1 MKRVVILFLL
11 TFLTPFIGFTQT
23 SISFDYV
30 SPFYEGFSAVKKGNQ
45 WAFINTE
52 GVIVIDFR
60 DDLVST
66 KINNEEYPIFKNN
79 RCIIVK
85 EENKISYFGYIDSSG
100 KTVINPTFLNATNF
114 QNSIAIV
121 LKLNK
126 EKAGFNNVL
135 GKNIVYYTYLE
146 VITNKEGEIKENLT
160 APKNVVLS
168 KKNLSKPPKITSKFL
183 SDKLVLILDEHQ
195 KWIIKKIAN

>member
-100 KTVINPTFLNATNF
+100 KTVINPTFLNAINF

-146 VITNKEGEIKENLT
+146 VIINKEGEIKENLT
-160 APKNVVLS
+160 VPKNVVLS

>member
-1 MKRVVILFLL
+1 MCRPIFSVSLSSLSSNSF
-11 TFLTPFIGFTQT
+11 QT
-23 SISFDYV
+23 IHNADIFNDSYRQLEPVLAI
-30 SPFYEGFSAVKKGNQ
+30 ERQ
-45 WAFINTE
+45 
-52 GVIVIDFR
+52 
-60 DDLVST
+60 DDNASRLKST
-66 KINNEEYPIFKNN
+66 NPIFKNN

-146 VITNKEGEIKENLT
+146 IIINKEGEIKENLT

>member
-114 QNSIAIV
+114 QNSTAIV

-146 VITNKEGEIKENLT
+146 VIINKEGEIKENLT
-160 APKNVVLS
+160 VPKNVVLS

-183 SDKLVLILDEHQ
+183 SDKLVLILYDHQ
-195 KWIIKKIAN
+195 KYIIKKIAN

>member
-52 GVIVIDFR
+52 GVFVIDFR

-146 VITNKEGEIKENLT
+146 IITNKEGEIKENLT

>member
-60 DDLVST
+60 NDLVST
-66 KINNEEYPIFKNN
+66 KINNEEYPYSFWH
-79 RCIIVK
+79 
-85 EENKISYFGYIDSSG
+85 S
-100 KTVINPTFLNATNF
+100 
-114 QNSIAIV
+114 
-121 LKLNK
+121 
-126 EKAGFNNVL
+126 
-135 GKNIVYYTYLE
+135 
-146 VITNKEGEIKENLT
+146 
-160 APKNVVLS
+160 VVH
-168 KKNLSKPPKITSKFL
+168 
-183 SDKLVLILDEHQ
+183 LVRPILCVQ
-195 KWIIKKIAN
+195 GGRGR